1 MSYDQRQPPRTD
13 TTRHLNKGTDDSL
26 RGLTGYFEGARMRSE
41 RFAESTTRLR
51 EVREEIDAYGR
62 QAHQRPTGVLSGG
75 DVDIAYY
82 YLSVAVGIA
91 AVVYSVVGTIFMFHG
106 GGTELVGA
114 ISNRWAAGPAVA
126 ITDALFNMRT
136 LGALVLQAILYIV
149 MIGSRRYRQ
158 SWQYI
163 SALLASAALTYVGWS
178 PLLIQYG
185 VEPLTSFTN
194 MIPAVVV
201 GGAVTWALMWGAS
214 EIPLPRYAMV
224 AVVLAGVLAGAMGVP
239 SMIHWLSAIL
249 ALCVDQVARRMM
261 VIG

>member
-13 TTRHLNKGTDDSL
+13 TTRHLNKGTDDSM
-26 RGLTGYFEGARMRSE
+26 RGLTGYFEGARTRSE

-51 EVREEIDAYGR
+51 EVREEIDALGR

-82 YLSVAVGIA
+82 YLSMAVGIA
-91 AVVYSVVGTIFMFHG
+91 AVVYSVIGTIFMFHG
-106 GGTELVGA
+106 GGAELVGV
-114 ISNRWAAGPAVA
+114 ISSRWAAGPAVA
-126 ITDALFNMRT
+126 ITDALFNIRT

-158 SWQYI
+158 SWQYV
-163 SALLASAALTYVGWS
+163 SALLVSAALTYVGWS

-194 MIPAVVV
+194 MIPAVIV
-201 GGAVTWALMWGAS
+201 GGAVTWALVWGAS
-214 EIPLPRYAMV
+214 ELQMPRSLMIGI
-224 AVVLAGVLAGAMGVP
+224 VVAGVLAGAMGVP
-239 SMIHWLSAIL
+239 SMIHWLSALL
-249 ALCVDQVARRMM
+249 AFCVDQVARRMM